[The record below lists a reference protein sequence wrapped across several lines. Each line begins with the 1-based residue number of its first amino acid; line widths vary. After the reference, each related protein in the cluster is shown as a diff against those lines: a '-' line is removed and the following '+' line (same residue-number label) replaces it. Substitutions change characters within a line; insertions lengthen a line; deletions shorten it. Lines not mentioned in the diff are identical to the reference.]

1 MLLQAKDGK
10 VMTWLQLAE
19 RIGRGSVYTAM
30 LVYGDGIMSA
40 IDMSVSED

>member
-10 VMTWLQLAE
+10 VMTLAE

-40 IDMSVSED
+40 IVMSVSED